1 MYLKYFGLEIMVQLI
16 VSLEEMEKQLVL
28 LILIVFFA
36 NLQPVSIRVLFRI
49 VKAKITA
56 IFLS

>member
-1 MYLKYFGLEIMVQLI
+1 MVQLI